1 MFEIESERALEPIVA
16 HGSRMSWLGV
26 LRPGDE
32 FSRPVRSRLAVLTA
46 ESGPTLARYYGTW
59 SERYRRFTT
68 NVSSPRIAVRQ
79 LRTGQEPGPGLH
91 CVLHWVK
98 REDMVGSGPGSA
110 CRADAWP
117 TELWQSFTS
126 ELSHLPAGTVAEKL
140 RDFAESNLQEQ
151 VPIVKQWRAWL
162 HGGEPRGEG
171 SESSTEYG
179 LIPVPATLRTMRTTR
194 ACIVSWSPTTR
205 KFRSLSEALE
215 SPEGLRRKPD
225 LRNQARYYLEC
236 VLAKHHGVRFGT
248 GDSIED
254 DRFEQSSEYQEIV
267 GGLMESESARL
278 KDPAFG
284 RFDRFGRT

>member
-1 MFEIESERALEPIVA
+1 MFEIGSEGALEPIIA

-59 SERYRRFTT
+59 SEKYRRFTT

-98 REDMVGSGPGSA
+98 REDVARSGPGSV
-110 CRADAWP
+110 CQGDAWP
-117 TELWQSFTS
+117 PALWQGF
-126 ELSHLPAGTVAEKL
+126 LSALPRLPAGSIAEKL
-140 RDFAESNLQEQ
+140 RDFAESDLLSD
-151 VPIVKQWRAWL
+151 VPVVRQWRAWL
-162 HGGEPRGEG
+162 HESAPEGDG
-171 SESSTEYG
+171 SEPSTEYG

-205 KFRSLSEALE
+205 RFRSLTEALE

-225 LRNQARYYLEC
+225 LGNQARYYLEC
-236 VLAKHHGVRFGT
+236 VLAKHHGVLFGT
-248 GDSIED
+248 GDSVED
-254 DRFEQSSEYQEIV
+254 QRFEQTPEFQKIVNELTGSEI
-267 GGLMESESARL
+267 ARL
-278 KDPAFG
+278 ADPAYG
-284 RFDRFGRT
+284 RFDRFGRA